1 MPDLLVKLY
10 ELPDLA
16 PLQEKLATAG
26 IKLRRPLAHEKAAV
40 VEWIKQEFGP
50 EWASECE
57 VAFARQPISCFI
69 AVQEREIIG
78 FSCYDVTCKG
88 FFGPTGVTE
97 KARGLGVGKALLL
110 AALDGL
116 AATGYAYGIIGG
128 AGPVEFY
135 QKTVG
140 AIIIEGSTPG
150 IYPERLAGK
159 E

>member
-10 ELPDLA
+10 ELPDPA
-16 PLQEKLATAG
+16 PLEEKLATAG
-26 IKLRRPLAHEKAAV
+26 IIIRRPLAYEKAV
-40 VEWIKQEFGP
+40 VVDWIKQEFGQ

-57 VAFARQPISCFI
+57 AAFARQPISCFLG
-69 AVQEREIIG
+69 VQAGKIIG

-110 AALDGL
+110 AGLHGL
-116 AATGYAYGIIGG
+116 AAAGYAYGIIGG

-135 QKTVG
+135 QKAVG
-140 AIIIEGSTPG
+140 AIVIEGSTPG
-150 IYPERLAGK
+150 IYPERLRGK